1 MTAFY
6 NSLNQV
12 DSIFS
17 SKDIMLLNNR
27 KNYLEIQQLLC
38 LGASD
43 TAIKLL
49 CYLILMRT
57 SQNWYKELCSNS
69 GPKRFCH
76 FVFMQFLFVDE

>member
-57 SQNWYKELCSNS
+57 SQN
-69 GPKRFCH
+69 
-76 FVFMQFLFVDE
+76 

>member
-27 KNYLEIQQLLC
+27 KNYLEIQQLLF

-49 CYLILMRT
+49 FDINEDFYFYLILMRT
-57 SQNWYKELCSNS
+57 S
-69 GPKRFCH
+69 
-76 FVFMQFLFVDE
+76 

>member
-1 MTAFY
+1 MTSFY

-57 SQNWYKELCSNS
+57 S
-69 GPKRFCH
+69 
-76 FVFMQFLFVDE
+76 